1 MSASEHTWY
10 EILDVSPSATYEEL
24 EIAWQKMLRD
34 NAPEDLP
41 PFSRALAMKK
51 VKDANVAWAVLRDWD
66 ARLGYH
72 EKIGV
77 QLEDQ
82 QRLKE
87 SYRRKKDQQPKS
99 DDQAENDS
107 RPQDSTPFS
116 RWAQNG
122 TRAGASF
129 GRGQKPSST
138 SSNIFGRPSG
148 GWRETPRPRDI
159 SPSPSPSPSS
169 SSSSS
174 SSDEDSANWADEE
187 PPYPEGATRYATT
200 DIGTEIHIL
209 ISKWRLNLHLSSKF
223 KFLNDVSELSNRH
236 EDDSISF
243 KISLAYTSDPG
254 EAHDAIINELT
265 VKVEFLPQERSPG
278 SAPWGIARLQTVFKE
293 SISDMPSL
301 TVTLSAGSLGQS
313 ECRLPWEFGFDFDL
327 NEGVRS
333 HRRGTCL
340 IFSCEGFPGY
350 FPEYVGVESAEYE
363 LKKDKDVRANM
374 YKDLGDDKVLKM
386 EYGRVTMWRL
396 AAVGW
401 RG

>member
-107 RPQDSTPFS
+107 RPQVSTPFS
-116 RWAQNG
+116 R
-122 TRAGASF
+122 
-129 GRGQKPSST
+129 
-138 SSNIFGRPSG
+138 
-148 GWRETPRPRDI
+148 
-159 SPSPSPSPSS
+159 SPSS